1 MLEHV
6 LVPLD
11 YSLLSERALPYAQHI
26 VGPNGRISLISVLE
40 EPVMDYVTSMANGSV
55 PPIPMVDR
63 HDRQVQAEEY
73 LRQVTKQ
80 LGPSIQVEPYVE
92 FGQPAEAI
100 LDTARRIGVQAI
112 VISTHGRTGLS
123 RWVYGSVT
131 QKVLSAAPCPVFVIP
146 SHLPAPSEK

>member
-26 VGPNGRISLISVLE
+26 VGPNGQISLISVLE
-40 EPVMDYVTSMANGSV
+40 EPVMDYVASMTSGSV
-55 PPIPMVDR
+55 PPIPEADR
-63 HDRQVQAEEY
+63 HARQCQAEDY

-80 LGPSIQVEPYVE
+80 LGKSHPQVETYVE
-92 FGQPAEAI
+92 FGQPAEEI
-100 LDTARRIGVQAI
+100 VDTARRLDVQAI

-123 RWVYGSVT
+123 RWMYGSVT

-146 SHLPAPSEK
+146 SRMPDTK